1 MAACI
6 LERYPDMSPA
16 DLKEYI
22 LASFTRDK
30 DNDNE
35 VGDDGRGWPG
45 EQPINFDPFS
55 GGLDGDYDNYS
66 FAAGEN
72 PKVMMYLKDL
82 RTSEGR
88 VGRDVLHR
96 QRRSS
101 GAVYPRARVARTYRT

>member
-1 MAACI
+1 
-6 LERYPDMSPA
+6 MSPA

-45 EQPINFDPFS
+45 EQPTNFDPFNDPTVENR
-55 GGLDGDYDNYS
+55 DGDYDNYS
-66 FAAGEN
+66 FEAGEN